1 MSESWEI
8 LADGLH
14 YQRIYLHLD
23 QWRNA
28 ADLDAAACGLP
39 ESLIPRELVTRPAP
53 PPAHAVPVAE
63 DAGLSTWLSAPQQLG
78 LDGPGSGA
86 LAPPARG
93 IARTLTAGIGD
104 KATEDAVEA
113 VCAAAAW
120 WVGVL
125 AIIRHKR
132 GAKAAPAP
140 LGDDGAPVNVIE
152 EAAKAVALGVAT
164 RILRARLRSAG
175 ASEAGL
181 RMAYCRAV
189 TEGIIVEPKM
199 PGLLAALGD
208 LRLFDLVST
217 SLPWRGRFTKYA
229 GGTGA
234 GQVE

>member
-14 YQRIYLHLD
+14 CQRVYLYLD
-23 QWRNA
+23 QWRKA
-28 ADLDAAACGLP
+28 AGLDAASCGLP

-53 PPAHAVPVAE
+53 APAHAVPAAE
-63 DAGLSTWLSAPQQLG
+63 DSGLTNWLSVPQQLG
-78 LDGPGSGA
+78 LDGGSNGA
-86 LAPPARG
+86 LALAAQN
-93 IARTLTAGIGD
+93 IALTLTAGTSD
-104 KATEDAVEA
+104 KITQDAVEA

-125 AIIRHKR
+125 AVIRHKQ
-132 GAKAAPAP
+132 GINAAPAP
-140 LGDDGAPVNVIE
+140 TGDDGAPISVIE
-152 EAAKAVALGVAT
+152 EAARVVALGVAT
-164 RILRARLRSAG
+164 RVLQARLRTAG
-175 ASEAGL
+175 TSDPSL
-181 RMAYCRAV
+181 RLAYCRAI
-189 TEGIIVEPKM
+189 TEGVIVEPKM